1 MQFYRFIIGSA
12 LLILTSCQHALVRDS
27 LPSVT
32 RTGEVKDVVIQED
45 ISPATLI
52 AHPGDE
58 IRWVNKR
65 HVDVNVMFFT
75 PVMELLTC
83 QRNFQRMREADRNQY
98 MATVETNDTASACF
112 RRPTELKYVVSTK
125 SSEANRAQNLSGTIT
140 ISPGD

>member
-1 MQFYRFIIGSA
+1 MQVYRIIIGSA
-12 LLILTSCQHALVRDS
+12 LLILTACQHALVRDS

-32 RTGEVKDVVIQED
+32 RTGQVKDVIIQED

-65 HVDVNVMFFT
+65 QVDVRVIFFT

-83 QRNFQRMREADRNQY
+83 QRNFERMREADRNHY
-98 MATVETNDTASACF
+98 TATVEINDTASACF
-112 RRPTELKYVVSTK
+112 RGPTELKYVVSAK
-125 SSEANRAQNLSGTIT
+125 SSRGQNLSGTIT
-140 ISPGD
+140 ISPAD